1 MTRSDFVGRVASV
14 ISRHRL
20 LASGARVIVGFSGG
34 ADSVALLA
42 ALVALGYD
50 CVGAHM
56 NYGLRGPESLRDEAH
71 ARAVASALGV
81 TFCCRRVDM
90 DRETRRGESLEMA
103 CRRLRY
109 DWFESLCREYSA
121 SAVAVAHHREDSLE
135 TFFIN
140 AIRGSGVA
148 GLCGIRPVSGRVV
161 RPLLC
166 FPRPEIEAFL
176 EDSGLRWVDDSSN
189 ATDDYKRNRV
199 RHHVLPALA
208 AVDPHALDGVAASM
222 ELAADDAALLR
233 SLVAREADRYFS
245 GDMLD
250 VRRLVADH
258 GDVAPSLIS
267 AIMRPRGLNRAQTDL
282 IAAAAS
288 LPGLRRFDGG
298 WVLDDGVLRPATC
311 AAPAQVVSGPLD
323 ALGLEV
329 KEMPA
334 SDFHPVK
341 GDSSVLWLDAS
352 VLDGDPDFTL
362 RPWELSDRIEPFG
375 MRRGSRLVSDI
386 IHDARI
392 PADRRREVRVL
403 TRGGVIL
410 WVVGLRASR
419 HFVVTPSSTT
429 ILSISL

>member
-1 MTRSDFVGRVASV
+1 MTPSDFIGRVASD
-14 ISRHRL
+14 ISRRGL
-20 LASGARVIVGFSGG
+20 LAPGARVIVGFSGG

-50 CVGAHM
+50 CVAAHM
-56 NYGLRGPESLRDEAH
+56 NYGLRGPESLRDEDH

-81 TFCCRRVDM
+81 PFCCRRVDM
-90 DRETRRGESLEMA
+90 DRETCRGESLEMA

-109 DWFESLCREYSA
+109 DWFDSLCRDRSA
-121 SAVAVAHHREDSLE
+121 SAVVVAHHREDSLE

-161 RPLLC
+161 RPLLG
-166 FPRPEIEAFL
+166 FTRPEIEAFL
-176 EDSGLRWVDDSSN
+176 KDSGLRWVDDSSN

-208 AVDPHALDGVAASM
+208 AVDPHALDGVAVSM

-233 SLVAREADRYFS
+233 SLVSREACRYFS
-245 GDMLD
+245 GDELD

-258 GDVAPSLIS
+258 GDVAPSLLS

-298 WVLDDGVLRPATC
+298 WVLDDGVLRPA
-311 AAPAQVVSGPLD
+311 ASSAPAQVVSGPLD
-323 ALGLEV
+323 ALGLKV
-329 KEMPA
+329 KEMPV

-352 VLDGDPDFTL
+352 VLEGDPVFTL
-362 RPWELSDRIEPFG
+362 RPWVLSDRIEPFG

-392 PADRRREVRVL
+392 PADRRSDVRVL
-403 TRGGVIL
+403 ERDGVIL

-419 HFVVTPSSTT
+419 HFAVTPSSSA
-429 ILSISL
+429 ILSVRL

>member
-71 ARAVASALGV
+71 ARAVASVLGV

-90 DRETRRGESLEMA
+90 DRETCRGESLEMA

-121 SAVAVAHHREDSLE
+121 SAVAVSHHREDSLE

-161 RPLLC
+161 RPLLG
-166 FPRPEIEAFL
+166 FTRPEIEAFL

-233 SLVAREADRYFS
+233 SLVSREAGRYFS
-245 GDMLD
+245 GDELD

-258 GDVAPSLIS
+258 GDVAPSLLS

-311 AAPAQVVSGPLD
+311 AAPAQAVSGPLD

-392 PADRRREVRVL
+392 PADRRRKVRVL

-419 HFVVTPSSTT
+419 HFAVTPSSST
-429 ILSISL
+429 ILSVKL

>member
-71 ARAVASALGV
+71 ARAVASVLGV

-90 DRETRRGESLEMA
+90 DRETCRGESLEMA

-161 RPLLC
+161 RPLLG
-166 FPRPEIEAFL
+166 FTRPEIEAFL

-233 SLVAREADRYFS
+233 SLVSREAGRYFS
-245 GDMLD
+245 GDELD

-258 GDVAPSLIS
+258 GDVAPSLLS

-311 AAPAQVVSGPLD
+311 AAPAQAVSGPLD

-392 PADRRREVRVL
+392 PADRRRKVRVL

-419 HFVVTPSSTT
+419 HFAVTPSSST
-429 ILSISL
+429 ILSVKL

>member
-71 ARAVASALGV
+71 ARAVASVLGV

-90 DRETRRGESLEMA
+90 DRETCRGESLEMA

-148 GLCGIRPVSGRVV
+148 GLCGIRPVRGRVV
-161 RPLLC
+161 RPLLG
-166 FPRPEIEAFL
+166 FTRPEIEAFL

-233 SLVAREADRYFS
+233 SLVSREAGRYFS
-245 GDMLD
+245 GDELD

-258 GDVAPSLIS
+258 GDVAPSLLS

-311 AAPAQVVSGPLD
+311 AAPAQAVSGPLD

-392 PADRRREVRVL
+392 PADRRRKVRVL

-419 HFVVTPSSTT
+419 HFAVTPSSST
-429 ILSISL
+429 ILSVKL